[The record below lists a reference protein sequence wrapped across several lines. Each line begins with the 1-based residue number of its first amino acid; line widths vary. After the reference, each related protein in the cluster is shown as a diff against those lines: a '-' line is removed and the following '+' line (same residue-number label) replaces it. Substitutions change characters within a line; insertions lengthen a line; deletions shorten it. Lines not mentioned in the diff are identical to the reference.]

1 MYFQF
6 DLPFCNKILQSVE
19 IQNAKD
25 ILWIIHQILNGIRI
39 LFKSDRKDH

>member
-25 ILWIIHQILNGIRI
+25 IMDYSSDTQWDKDII
-39 LFKSDRKDH
+39 